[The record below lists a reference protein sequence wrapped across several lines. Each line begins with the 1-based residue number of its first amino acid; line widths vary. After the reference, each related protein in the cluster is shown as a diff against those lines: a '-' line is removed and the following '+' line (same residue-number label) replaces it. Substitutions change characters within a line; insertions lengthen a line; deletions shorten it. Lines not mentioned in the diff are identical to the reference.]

1 MDRSRTAEQR
11 QVAMIPAE
19 TELAMAA
26 AADTIALAWAI
37 ARRTNYLHGTATAI
51 ALAEGFAPLMAL
63 TWAYLAMM
71 RVLIP

>member
-1 MDRSRTAEQR
+1 
-11 QVAMIPAE
+11 MIPAE

-26 AADTIALAWAI
+26 AADTIALAWA
-37 ARRTNYLHGTATAI
+37 ASRYTNYLHGTGTATA
-51 ALAEGFAPLMAL
+51 LGEGFAPLMAL

>member
-1 MDRSRTAEQR
+1 
-11 QVAMIPAE
+11 MIPAE
-19 TELAMAA
+19 TELTLAV
-26 AADTIALAWAI
+26 AADTIALAWAA
-37 ARRTNYLHGTATAI
+37 ARYTNYLHGTGTTA